1 MPRPPQNTP
10 TAPFPGHITLDMILK
25 SPPKLVHHPNTPP
38 TLNRPT
44 SDLTCPL
51 YYLSCVFLNPFAQP
65 LCIVPYARH
74 CSYSAICG
82 PSPPSPLPLYRKKVV
97 IPLLLYFWMNKGWGA
112 VSSAVSLWRPGKHVA
127 MNQICHIPDQ
137 QAGRLLS
144 RLLHRY
150 NRWWALTRFRCSSPH
165 SLSHHISE

>member
-82 PSPPSPLPLYRKKVV
+82 PSPPSPLPLYRKKGGN
-97 IPLLLYFWMNKGWGA
+97 PTFALLLDEQGMRGSELSCF
-112 VSSAVSLWRPGKHVA
+112 SLKARQTCCYES
-127 MNQICHIPDQ
+127 N
-137 QAGRLLS
+137 
-144 RLLHRY
+144 
-150 NRWWALTRFRCSSPH
+150 
-165 SLSHHISE
+165 LSHPRPTSGTITFKAFTQIQPMMSTY